1 MNKMPQNFVEGS
13 FPKKKTKVAT
23 TTKKQKKIKG
33 NKQRLIGLS
42 SHLIHLI

>member
-23 TTKKQKKIKG
+23 TTKKDKG